1 MDDNPKG
8 VTFGDQTTGFGH
20 TENTPNDS
28 VIRTFIEENN
38 YINILLPFKSEKK
51 YFITNYF
58 ANFGEQIRLHD
69 PKKHIDLFHKEKNYD
84 IQNLIELR
92 INDKKTKLIKDGAGW
107 TTEIQPPCNVKLYI
121 GDKLQYHWYLH
132 DDKQFGIHI
141 K

>member
-1 MDDNPKG
+1 M
-8 VTFGDQTTGFGH
+8 
-20 TENTPNDS
+20 
-28 VIRTFIEENN
+28 
-38 YINILLPFKSEKK
+38 L
-51 YFITNYF
+51 
-58 ANFGEQIRLHD
+58 D